1 MKKYKITPACLPS
14 QIRAKPEFEQNIIC
28 IALKK
33 LVTNSHYNICDLD
46 KLIKIFEV
54 QKIDSLYAY
63 FSLMHCVDYKD
74 MGEDVAEELIDKTLA
89 YLGIDVNVIDVESE
103 VISRSETPSPN
114 NTRYAKQEDGYP
126 LTIDQIL
133 DKELKPRKIVIPKIG
148 FMGSRYFFKKNK
160 GTL

>member
-14 QIRAKPEFEQNIIC
+14 QIRVKPEFEQNIIC

-33 LVTNSHYNICDLD
+33 LVTNSHYSICDLD

-54 QKIDSLYAY
+54 QKVDSLYAY

-89 YLGIDVNVIDVESE
+89 YLGIDVNVIDVECE
-103 VISRSETPSPN
+103 VTPRSETPNSN
-114 NTRYAKQEDGYP
+114 NTGFVQPDNEYP
-126 LTIDQIL
+126 LTIDDIL
-133 DKELKPRKIVIPKIG
+133 EKELKPRKIVIPKIG
-148 FMGSRYFFKKNK
+148 FMGSGYFFRKNK
-160 GTL
+160 GSL